1 VAYFVSNKKPSKN
14 RIKDFLEWVIDQNHI
29 PQLQTFP
36 SIESATTSTFS
47 RRILEATVSMKKTD
61 LLRSLLLSRVD
72 FRPVIQ
78 EAIQITDIDFVDLLL
93 SRVDPQCLSRDS
105 GGQLL
110 VRVSETDNI
119 RAASVLVE
127 HGANIDFNP
136 DGQATPLYRAVDRN

>member
-1 VAYFVSNKKPSKN
+1 
-14 RIKDFLEWVIDQNHI
+14 
-29 PQLQTFP
+29 
-36 SIESATTSTFS
+36 
-47 RRILEATVSMKKTD
+47 MKKTD